1 MTTLARCTSC
11 RAALRPDERG
21 RQGCLS
27 CQEIVYR
34 GLRDLSG
41 RTGLY
46 AALSEALSPSR
57 SGADGPRTSGGA
69 AEPSLG
75 VDSRVLD
82 LMSPTTGVHAV
93 LLSWAT
99 DWARLMHRP
108 FDDPRFNSVC
118 RGLAHHLG
126 WAVYH
131 HPAWADFATEIG
143 LQVALCREAIGQAPR
158 RLPAVGTCRTL
169 LTDHTQ
175 CGGDLHY
182 QPDTITTRCRAC
194 HTAAPVDWRAI
205 HAAVTGTAA

>member
-1 MTTLARCTSC
+1 MTTLTRCTSC
-11 RAALRPDERG
+11 RAALRADERG

-34 GLRDLSG
+34 GLRDLCG

-93 LLSWAT
+93 LSAWAA
-99 DWARLMHRP
+99 DWCRLIGRQMI
-108 FDDPRFNSVC
+108 DPRFNSLC

-131 HPAWADFATEIG
+131 HPAWADFHTEICH
-143 LQVALCREAIGQAPR
+143 QVALCRQAIGEAPPR
-158 RLPAVGTCRTL
+158 RQTVGTCHTVL
-169 LTDHTQ
+169 ADHTQ
-175 CGGDLHY
+175 CGGELHY

-205 HAAVTGTAA
+205 RAAVTGTAV